1 MLNDIV
7 NDKLIARELRR
18 CRVLLAA
25 RYGVFSRLVVCRFLR
40 YKLLFLEKKC
50 LKVVCVTGV
59 NFWILLGISTL
70 KRFCEQCLRFRKAQ
84 ASATERHS
92 FSFQRCLLSTLS
104 SIESQTTWIK
114 ELTPS
119 KLICPR
125 HLGAQFTHKKKSKEE
140 RSLRKEFS
148 VKVHGIIT
156 TIRS

>member
-1 MLNDIV
+1 MLMFFFYM
-7 NDKLIARELRR
+7 
-18 CRVLLAA
+18 CC
-25 RYGVFSRLVVCRFLR
+25 FR
-40 YKLLFLEKKC
+40 YKLVLLEMKC

-84 ASATERHS
+84 ASASERHS

-119 KLICPR
+119 KKVNLFISKKFRLICPR
-125 HLGAQFTHKKKSKEE
+125 HLGAQLTHKKKQ
-140 RSLRKEFS
+140 RR
-148 VKVHGIIT
+148 G
-156 TIRS
+156 

>member
-1 MLNDIV
+1 MLMFFFYMRYFR
-7 NDKLIARELRR
+7 DKL
-18 CRVLLAA
+18 LL
-25 RYGVFSRLVVCRFLR
+25 
-40 YKLLFLEKKC
+40 LEKKC

-119 KLICPR
+119 KKVNLFISNKFRLICPR
-125 HLGAQFTHKKKSKEE
+125 HL
-140 RSLRKEFS
+140 
-148 VKVHGIIT
+148 
-156 TIRS
+156 